1 MSNTIMGKW
10 NIYILSA
17 GDFSIKNSKII
28 APRVGVCANNISMV
42 GSDVD
47 SSF

>member
-1 MSNTIMGKW
+1 MGKW

-17 GDFSIKNSKII
+17 GDFSIKKSKII

-42 GSDVD
+42 DSNID